1 MNAPSRVRHTDPNG
15 EAHYYANNLV
25 AGGQLQQP
33 SNAALYKNTRAQA
46 TKLDRE
52 PITAQ
57 TQPTMSL
64 QDRTIDGVTGQGT
77 AGNPQSRA
85 EDAIEVPA
93 VPSPTEP
100 EPEPDFEAD

>member
-1 MNAPSRVRHTDPNG
+1 
-15 EAHYYANNLV
+15 
-25 AGGQLQQP
+25 
-33 SNAALYKNTRAQA
+33 
-46 TKLDRE
+46 
-52 PITAQ
+52 
-57 TQPTMSL
+57 MSL